1 MCKFLPALIVSAS
14 IILSVPGPAEA
25 RRPTPVPS
33 FVTEG
38 DEPEAIALLA
48 EQELTAPKVD
58 EDLVRQLTRAIFIS
72 VNEETLA
79 GGVTL
84 YFLRVEGGKV
94 IALVTSD
101 LSEDDLLQAQSRI
114 VDEDWPTDSIA
125 LPGPAF
131 LLGEMIVPVSIYIR
145 TEQPDEEM
153 ASLEAA
159 SMREEKL
166 FDAARLLS
174 EGRSGFMVAA
184 YPANDPEN
192 LAGGGFF
199 MPQD

>member
-1 MCKFLPALIVSAS
+1 MCKSLPALILSAS
-14 IILSVPGPAEA
+14 LILGVPGPAEA

-33 FVTEG
+33 FVTAG
-38 DEPEAIALLA
+38 NEPEAIALLA
-48 EQELTAPKVD
+48 EQELTAPKDD
-58 EDLVRQLTRAIFIS
+58 EDLVRQLTGAIFIS
-72 VNEETLA
+72 ANEETLA

-101 LSEDDLLQAQSRI
+101 LSEDDLLQAQSRT

-145 TEQPDEEM
+145 TEQPDEGM
-153 ASLEAA
+153 ASLKPQGK
-159 SMREEKL
+159 REEQL
-166 FDAARLLS
+166 FDTVQRLS
-174 EGRSGFMVAA
+174 EGRRGFVVVA
-184 YPANDPEN
+184 YPADNPDSI
-192 LAGGGFF
+192 AGGGCFL
-199 MPQD
+199 PQD